1 MWTVFIVVVA
11 VAVVTVLVVSRYVD
25 LKKTIDRETYNNTA
39 LQEIRRLSHAP
50 PLPRTCFN

>member
-11 VAVVTVLVVSRYVD
+11 VAVVTVLVVSLYVD

-50 PLPRTCFN
+50 PPRTCFN